1 MKQATQQHDI
11 NVAATIDGYMK
22 DSQGRLWPESKVKPI
37 DKERDQLVHELIK
50 NAIAVNTALA
60 HFKKSAFGDIA
71 AFVELSAEQ
80 YDAKL
85 GGKKGNVTLFS
96 FDGQYKV
103 QFAVAENI
111 QFDERLQAAKSL
123 IDECIKEWSQGS
135 SPEIQV
141 LVQDAFKTDKE
152 GNLNHGR
159 ILALRRL
166 EIKDQRWKNAMTA
179 IGESVQV
186 IGSKQYIRFYERRAE
201 TDQYDPIP
209 LDMAAI

>member
-1 MKQATQQHDI
+1 MTTNTTDFMEDA
-11 NVAATIDGYMK
+11 
-22 DSQGRLWPESKVKPI
+22 QGRLWPPSKVKPI
-37 DKERDQLVHELIK
+37 DKARDGLVKEMMAKAVAL
-50 NAIAVNTALA
+50 NAALSE
-60 HFKKSAFGDIA
+60 FKKSAFGDIA
-71 AFVELSAEQ
+71 AFVTLSAEE
-80 YDAKL
+80 YKAKL
-85 GGKKGNVTLFS
+85 GGKKGNVTMFS
-96 FDGQYKV
+96 FDGRYKI
-103 QFAVAENI
+103 QFAVSENI
-111 QFDERLQAAKSL
+111 QFDERLQAAKAL

-166 EIKDQRWKNAMTA
+166 DIKDERWINAMTA

-186 IGSKQYIRFYERRAE
+186 VGSKQYIRFYERRGD

-209 LDMAAI
+209 LDMAAL